1 MNNSQ
6 EQNRGFIP
14 HSRPTLGLEEIQAL
28 SEVISSG
35 YVAEGDV
42 VRKFEQSF
50 ADYFGIQHTVATN
63 SGTSALH
70 LALLALDVG
79 SGDEVILPSYVC
91 CALLNAVNYTGAT
104 PVLAD
109 VHPDTFNLD
118 ATDVKNRINAR
129 TRAVIVPHLFGMA
142 ADLDPL
148 LELDVPL
155 IEDCA
160 QAVGAGYN
168 QRPVGTYGAAAIYS
182 FYATKVIT
190 TGEGGMVVSSS
201 KHITDQIRDMK
212 SYDQKEDYRIRFNY
226 KMTDI
231 QAALGLCQLGRLDNI
246 IRRRRTI
253 AEKYTRSFKKLD
265 LGLPPEDAGHI
276 YFRYVIGLN
285 RSSAPWIQ
293 HLASK
298 GIGSDRP
305 IFLPLHRQLQR
316 QGCPESEKAWNNSLS
331 IPIYPSLTDDEITRI
346 IDAVLDTAFQ
356 MK

>member
-6 EQNRGFIP
+6 DQNRSFIP
-14 HSRPTLGLEEIQAL
+14 HSRPTLGLEEIQAV

-50 ADYFGIQHTVATN
+50 ADYFGIQHAVATN

-70 LALLALDVG
+70 LALLALEVG

-201 KHITDQIRDMK
+201 KHITDRIRDMK

-231 QAALGLCQLGRLDNI
+231 QAALGLSQLERLDNI
-246 IRRRRTI
+246 IRRRRAI

-265 LGLPPEDAGHI
+265 LGLPPEDPGHI

-285 RSSAPWIQ
+285 RNSAPWIQ

-316 QGCPESEKAWNNSLS
+316 QGCPESEKAWSNSIS
-331 IPIYPSLTDDEITRI
+331 IPIYPSLSDDEITRI
-346 IDAVLDTAFQ
+346 IDAVLDTASQ